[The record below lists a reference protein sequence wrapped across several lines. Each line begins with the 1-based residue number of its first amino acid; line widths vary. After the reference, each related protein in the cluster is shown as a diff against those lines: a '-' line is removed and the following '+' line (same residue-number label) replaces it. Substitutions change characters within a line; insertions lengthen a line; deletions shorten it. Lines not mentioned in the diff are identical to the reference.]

1 MFRSTK
7 TYDHNIGLSACFRQF
22 RAKSHCRFLHGYA
35 LAFRFEFEAATL
47 DENGWVVDFGSLKP
61 LKAALEELFDH
72 KTLVAQDDPNLDWYQ
87 EAHRRGILDMQTV
100 EAMGVEAFAKLAY
113 ELASHLLPEAA
124 IGRVRVAKV
133 ECREHA
139 GNSAIYIPD

>member
-7 TYDHNIGLSACFRQF
+7 TYDHNIGLSAAFRQH

-61 LKAALEELFDH
+61 LKAALEEIFDH
-72 KTLVAQDDPNLDWYQ
+72 KTLVAKDDPQIDWYQ
-87 EAHRRGILDMQTV
+87 EAHRRGIIDMQPV
-100 EAMGVEAFAKLAY
+100 DAMGVEAFAKLAY
-113 ELASHLLPEAA
+113 DLATAL
-124 IGRVRVAKV
+124 IQDGRVRVAKV

-139 GNSAIYIPD
+139 GNSAIYEPEVG